1 MKQFEQWQDQIA
13 RLFPEYRDKYN
24 NGKDRV
30 LSQTITFQVTDACDL
45 ACIYCLSGDTLI
57 RMADYSLK
65 PIKDIQLGDKILGFD
80 EYPEKGKQTKV
91 RTSVVEQL
99 FKRKAKAINVKFSN
113 GESLTITKNHKVL
126 TKRNSYN
133 NKYDYC
139 NIGDL
144 KVGNK
149 VFHLPIIDSHLNIQ
163 TPVIDDDY
171 KIGYLI
177 AMIQGDG
184 SLKHYNRKND
194 GCDVFKFRIAVKDIE
209 IINRCKQFL
218 DDFNIPTYIKPFKV
232 STKYNLWQDAIFA
245 NTRYVY
251 NTLNHLIDTNFH
263 KNFSL
268 SYYQGY
274 LAGFYDAE
282 GHISNE
288 RTIRICNTNFDI
300 IQEAMIGLDL
310 LQIPYILELDKKGTK
325 NHSVKYNIRIVDNL
339 NAISSYRFIKSI
351 SPSLPRKSFEKF
363 LNYSPLKKT
372 EIVSIEELDEE
383 IDVYNIGTS
392 THTYI
397 ANSIAVHNCYQIHK
411 GKRSMSFETA
421 KKYIDLIISGE
432 KGFHDYINPQTS
444 PGIIIEFIGGEPFLE
459 IDLIDKIC
467 DYFTSQLIEKQHPW
481 ATKYM
486 FSICSNG
493 VSYFDERVQRFLRK
507 WNGHI
512 SFSVTIDGNKELH
525 DSCRV
530 FPDGSPSY
538 DLAVAA
544 AKDWMSRGYQMGSKI
559 TIAPGNV
566 TFFYDAIKHMIELG
580 YTEINANC
588 VYEKGWE
595 SKHAIVLYE
604 EMKKVSDYFLEHNLD
619 FDHEYYCSLF
629 NANMFHPKDEDDLQ
643 NWCFKAGTQILTPN
657 GNKNIE
663 DLQIGDA
670 VISGSGQIQYV
681 EDVKTRYATETCK
694 VKIAGMEPMYTTPEH
709 PILAKRFLYIG
720 FNGKRHFS
728 EPQWIQ
734 AKDLKKSDKIA
745 VYKPS
750 IGSTHIDVYLAYLVG
765 RYIGDGWVSTTGYK
779 LCCSYNEVNELT
791 QILKKANIQFSS
803 DNYRTVKQFNI
814 FKSNT
819 ELLSILADAG
829 KYAHG
834 KRIPKVVFSWDKS
847 SICAF
852 LQGLFD
858 ADGSLDLKMQKQ
870 KFNTVSRTL
879 VHDVSVLLRALGYF
893 PMCYLN
899 QRHGKHIIEGRT
911 VNVRDRY
918 ELYYYFDPQRSKRC
932 CIDNNENIIWTTV
945 YSSEPS
951 EPYDV
956 YNLTVSNE
964 HTFVANG
971 VIVHNCGGNGV
982 MLSCD
987 PDGYLF
993 PCIRYMESSLGSDQ
1007 EPYSIGHV
1015 DIGICQTECDKC
1027 RVECLKKI
1035 NRRTQSTDECFNC
1048 PIAEGCSWCFKAGTL
1063 ITTPDGFKEIQDIK
1077 VGDKVITG
1085 SGNIETVEKINS
1097 RYTDDTV
1104 LINATG
1110 LLPLYT
1116 TSEHPFWVRQ
1126 YDVKTNVYQSP
1137 KWVSARE
1144 IQVNDQLAVLVQS
1157 NIYQKITLNCTN
1169 NDIAYYHGQPIMWV
1183 NVKEVNFNIDGY
1195 TVYNMSVS
1203 NEHTY
1208 LANGAIVHN
1217 CTAYNYQVFGTPDA
1231 RATYICIMHK
1241 ARALG
1246 NIYFWNKYYRK
1257 HRRKERMKV
1266 YIPDEWALE
1275 IINQK
1280 ELDMLKD
1287 LAKED

>member
-13 RLFPEYRDKYN
+13 RLFPEYKDKYG

-30 LSQTITFQVTDACDL
+30 LSQTVTFQVTDACDL
-45 ACIYCLSGDTLI
+45 ACTYCLSGDTLI

-126 TKRNSYN
+126 TKRNLYN

-274 LAGFYDAE
+274 LAGLYDAK

-300 IQEAMIGLDL
+300 IQEAMMGLEL
-310 LQIPYILELDKKGTK
+310 LQIPYIIELDKKGTK

-421 KKYIDLIISGE
+421 KKYIDLIISGD
-432 KGFHDYINPQTS
+432 KGFSDYINPQTS

-595 SKHAIVLYE
+595 TKHAIVLYE

-643 NWCFKAGTQILTPN
+643 NW
-657 GNKNIE
+657 
-663 DLQIGDA
+663 
-670 VISGSGQIQYV
+670 
-681 EDVKTRYATETCK
+681 
-694 VKIAGMEPMYTTPEH
+694 
-709 PILAKRFLYIG
+709 
-720 FNGKRHFS
+720 
-728 EPQWIQ
+728 
-734 AKDLKKSDKIA
+734 
-745 VYKPS
+745 
-750 IGSTHIDVYLAYLVG
+750 
-765 RYIGDGWVSTTGYK
+765 
-779 LCCSYNEVNELT
+779 
-791 QILKKANIQFSS
+791 
-803 DNYRTVKQFNI
+803 
-814 FKSNT
+814 
-819 ELLSILADAG
+819 
-829 KYAHG
+829 
-834 KRIPKVVFSWDKS
+834 
-847 SICAF
+847 
-852 LQGLFD
+852 
-858 ADGSLDLKMQKQ
+858 
-870 KFNTVSRTL
+870 
-879 VHDVSVLLRALGYF
+879 
-893 PMCYLN
+893 
-899 QRHGKHIIEGRT
+899 
-911 VNVRDRY
+911 
-918 ELYYYFDPQRSKRC
+918 
-932 CIDNNENIIWTTV
+932 
-945 YSSEPS
+945 
-951 EPYDV
+951 
-956 YNLTVSNE
+956 
-964 HTFVANG
+964 
-971 VIVHNCGGNGV
+971 CGGNGV

-1063 ITTPDGFKEIQDIK
+1063 ITTPDGFKEIQDIQ

-1085 SGNIETVEKINS
+1085 SGNIETVEKISS

-1116 TSEHPFWVRQ
+1116 TSEHPFWVRKFRRSGNNLIYESPQ
-1126 YDVKTNVYQSP
+1126 WIKASQIKKSDKIALFAKKFGDVHIDKYVAYIAGRYMGDGWKTCYQRGNCNST
-1137 KWVSARE
+1137 E
-1144 IQVNDQLAVLVQS
+1144 YHLCGNYNECNDIENYLQLAHIGYSKDNTKRTAQEY
-1157 NIYQKITLNCTN
+1157 NIYLTNHKLTDNNELLISILSKSGQYSHGKYIPKEIFNWDKESIESFLKGYFDADGSYDKKRDVVKFTTVSLNLAQGISSLLLMFGKKCNWHVRHNSN
-1169 NDIAYYHGQPIMWV
+1169 NIINNRKVNTHCAYELSFLLREPRRKYYEFDADNNIMWV
-1183 NVKEVNFNIDGY
+1183 NVKEVNSNIDGY

-1217 CTAYNYQVFGTPDA
+1217 CSAYNYQVFGTPNA

-1257 HRRKERMKV
+1257 HRRKERMKM

-1275 IINQK
+1275 IINQNELNMLK
-1280 ELDMLKD
+1280 ELS
-1287 LAKED
+1287 KED

>member
-13 RLFPEYRDKYN
+13 RLFPEYKDKYG

-30 LSQTITFQVTDACDL
+30 LSQTVTFQVTDACDL

-163 TPVIDDDY
+163 PPVIDDDY

-274 LAGFYDAE
+274 LAGLYDAE

-300 IQEAMIGLDL
+300 IQEAMMGLDL
-310 LQIPYILELDKKGTK
+310 LQIPYIIELDKKGTK

-397 ANSIAVHNCYQIHK
+397 ANSVAVHNCYQIHK

-421 KKYIDLIISGE
+421 KKYIDLIISGD
-432 KGFHDYINPQTS
+432 KGFSDYINPQTS

-595 SKHAIVLYE
+595 TKHAIVLYE

-709 PILAKRFLYIG
+709 PILVHISK
-720 FNGKRHFS
+720 KTW
-728 EPQWIQ
+728 QWVN
-734 AKDLKKSDKIA
+734 ASKLKTNDEVAI
-745 VYKPS
+745 Y
-750 IGSTHIDVYLAYLVG
+750 
-765 RYIGDGWVSTTGYK
+765 GDD
-779 LCCSYNEVNELT
+779 E
-791 QILKKANIQFSS
+791 
-803 DNYRTVKQFNI
+803 
-814 FKSNT
+814 
-819 ELLSILADAG
+819 
-829 KYAHG
+829 H
-834 KRIPKVVFSWDKS
+834 
-847 SICAF
+847 
-852 LQGLFD
+852 
-858 ADGSLDLKMQKQ
+858 
-870 KFNTVSRTL
+870 
-879 VHDVSVLLRALGYF
+879 LGTF
-893 PMCYLN
+893 IKTMPV
-899 QRHGKHIIEGRT
+899 E
-911 VNVRDRY
+911 
-918 ELYYYFDPQRSKRC
+918 
-932 CIDNNENIIWTTV
+932 
-945 YSSEPS
+945 YSQPS

-1063 ITTPDGFKEIQDIK
+1063 ITTPDGFKEIQDIQ

-1085 SGNIETVEKINS
+1085 SGNIETVEKISS

-1116 TSEHPFWVRQ
+1116 TSEHPFWVRKFRRSGNNLIYESPQ
-1126 YDVKTNVYQSP
+1126 WVKASQIKKSDKIALFAKKFGDVHIDKYVAYIAGRYMGDGWKTCYQRGNCNST
-1137 KWVSARE
+1137 E
-1144 IQVNDQLAVLVQS
+1144 YHLCGNYNECNDIENYLQLAHIGYSKDNTKRTAQEY
-1157 NIYQKITLNCTN
+1157 NIYLTNHKLTDNNELLISILSKSGQYSHGKYIPKEIFNWDKESIESFLKGYFDADGSYDKKRDVVKFTTVSLNLAQGISSLLLMFGKKCNWHVRHNSTN
-1169 NDIAYYHGQPIMWV
+1169 IINNRKVNTHCAYELSFLLREPRRKYYEFDADNNIMWV
-1183 NVKEVNFNIDGY
+1183 NVKEVNSNIDGY

-1217 CTAYNYQVFGTPDA
+1217 CSAYNYQVFGTPDA

-1246 NIYFWNKYYRK
+1246 NIYFWNKYYRQ
-1257 HRRKERMKV
+1257 HGRQERMKM

-1275 IINQK
+1275 IINQNELNMLK
-1280 ELDMLKD
+1280 ELS
-1287 LAKED
+1287 KED

>member
-13 RLFPEYRDKYN
+13 RLFPEYKDKYG

-30 LSQTITFQVTDACDL
+30 LSQTVTFQVTDACDL
-45 ACIYCLSGDTLI
+45 ACFAAGT
-57 RMADYSLK
+57 
-65 PIKDIQLGDKILGFD
+65 KILMSDFSYKNIEDVKIGD
-80 EYPEKGKQTKV
+80 EVLAFNEKTEKGKQIKLIPTKV
-91 RTSVVEQL
+91 THTFYRHDFV
-99 FKRKAKAINVKFSN
+99 RKIKTIDGEEIICTNEHPFLDGRRQWVRAEDINTDK
-113 GESLTITKNHKVL
+113 KL
-126 TKRNSYN
+126 TKFVGIDEYTPADINS
-133 NKYDYC
+133 
-139 NIGDL
+139 
-144 KVGNK
+144 
-149 VFHLPIIDSHLNIQ
+149 LN
-163 TPVIDDDY
+163 Y
-171 KIGYLI
+171 MIGYVISVFL
-177 AMIQGDG
+177 GD
-184 SLKHYNRKND
+184 SSMPYYKHGMLRTEPRGYQSRL
-194 GCDVFKFRIAVKDIE
+194 AVKDIE
-209 IINRCKQFL
+209 IIERTCQYL
-218 DDFNIPTYIKPFKV
+218 DRLNISYTLRPFKV
-232 STKYNLWQDAIFA
+232 STKYNIIEDAIYL
-245 NTRYVY
+245 NLENSLKLKNLIEENWLINHSY
-251 NTLNHLIDTNFH
+251 NYLCGFLAGIIDTEGTVTTNCTRIFNSNDKILQQCEEALQKIGFVYTYDKERQS
-263 KNFSL
+263 KNVL
-268 SYYQGY
+268 
-274 LAGFYDAE
+274 LK
-282 GHISNE
+282 
-288 RTIRICNTNFDI
+288 TIRILNPRNTITI
-300 IQEAMIGLDL
+300 IRL
-310 LQIPYILELDKKGTK
+310 LLIVQNAVKRKYVSVALYQ
-325 NHSVKYNIRIVDNL
+325 NHFKRVDVQAVENL
-339 NAISSYRFIKSI
+339 YSYV
-351 SPSLPRKSFEKF
+351 P
-363 LNYSPLKKT
+363 
-372 EIVSIEELDEE
+372 
-383 IDVYNIGTS
+383 VYNLETES
-392 THTYI
+392 HTYI
-397 ANSIAVHNCYQIHK
+397 ANNCSVHNCSYCYQIHK

-421 KKYIDLIISGE
+421 KKYIDLIISGD
-432 KGFHDYINPQTS
+432 KGFSDYINPQTS

-595 SKHAIVLYE
+595 TKHAIVLYE

-709 PILAKRFLYIG
+709 PILVHISK
-720 FNGKRHFS
+720 KTW
-728 EPQWIQ
+728 QWVN
-734 AKDLKKSDKIA
+734 ASKLKTNDEVAI
-745 VYKPS
+745 Y
-750 IGSTHIDVYLAYLVG
+750 
-765 RYIGDGWVSTTGYK
+765 GDD
-779 LCCSYNEVNELT
+779 E
-791 QILKKANIQFSS
+791 
-803 DNYRTVKQFNI
+803 
-814 FKSNT
+814 
-819 ELLSILADAG
+819 
-829 KYAHG
+829 H
-834 KRIPKVVFSWDKS
+834 
-847 SICAF
+847 
-852 LQGLFD
+852 
-858 ADGSLDLKMQKQ
+858 
-870 KFNTVSRTL
+870 
-879 VHDVSVLLRALGYF
+879 LGTF
-893 PMCYLN
+893 IKTMPV
-899 QRHGKHIIEGRT
+899 E
-911 VNVRDRY
+911 
-918 ELYYYFDPQRSKRC
+918 
-932 CIDNNENIIWTTV
+932 
-945 YSSEPS
+945 YSQPS

>member
-13 RLFPEYRDKYN
+13 RLFPEYKDKYG

-30 LSQTITFQVTDACDL
+30 LSQTVTFQVTDAWRIKLYMKQFEQWQDQIARLFPEYKDKYGNGKDRVLSQTVTFQVTDACDL
-45 ACIYCLSGDTLI
+45 ACFAAGT
-57 RMADYSLK
+57 
-65 PIKDIQLGDKILGFD
+65 KILMSDFSYKNIEDVKIGD
-80 EYPEKGKQTKV
+80 EVLAFNEKTEKGKQIKLIPTKV
-91 RTSVVEQL
+91 THTFYRHDFV
-99 FKRKAKAINVKFSN
+99 RKIKTIDGEEIICTNEHPFLDGRRQWVRAEDINTDK
-113 GESLTITKNHKVL
+113 KL
-126 TKRNSYN
+126 TKFVGIDEYTPADINS
-133 NKYDYC
+133 
-139 NIGDL
+139 
-144 KVGNK
+144 
-149 VFHLPIIDSHLNIQ
+149 LN
-163 TPVIDDDY
+163 Y
-171 KIGYLI
+171 MIGYVISVFL
-177 AMIQGDG
+177 GDG
-184 SLKHYNRKND
+184 SMPYYKHGMLRTEPRGYQSRL
-194 GCDVFKFRIAVKDIE
+194 AVKDIE
-209 IINRCKQFL
+209 IIERTCQYL
-218 DDFNIPTYIKPFKV
+218 DRLNISYTLRPFKV
-232 STKYNLWQDAIFA
+232 STKYNIIEDAIYL
-245 NTRYVY
+245 NLENSLKLKNLIEENWLINHSY
-251 NTLNHLIDTNFH
+251 NYLCGFLAGIIDTEGTVTTNCTRIFNSNDKILQQCEEALQKIGFVYTYDKERQS
-263 KNFSL
+263 KNVL
-268 SYYQGY
+268 
-274 LAGFYDAE
+274 LK
-282 GHISNE
+282 
-288 RTIRICNTNFDI
+288 TIRILNPRNTITI
-300 IQEAMIGLDL
+300 IRL
-310 LQIPYILELDKKGTK
+310 LLIVQNAVKRKYVSVALYQ
-325 NHSVKYNIRIVDNL
+325 NHFKRVDVQAVENL
-339 NAISSYRFIKSI
+339 YSYV
-351 SPSLPRKSFEKF
+351 P
-363 LNYSPLKKT
+363 
-372 EIVSIEELDEE
+372 
-383 IDVYNIGTS
+383 VYNLETES
-392 THTYI
+392 HTYI
-397 ANSIAVHNCYQIHK
+397 ANNCSVHNCSYCYQIHK

-421 KKYIDLIISGE
+421 KKYIDLIVSGD
-432 KGFHDYINPQTS
+432 KGFSDYINPQTS

-467 DYFTSQLIEKQHPW
+467 DYFTNQLIEKQHPW

-544 AKDWMSRGYQMGSKI
+544 AKDWMSRGYQMGSKITIAPGNVTFFYDAIKHMIELGYTEINANCVYEAKDWMSRGYQMGSKI

-663 DLQIGDA
+663 DLQIGDE

-750 IGSTHIDVYLAYLVG
+750 IGSTYIDTYLAYLVG

-803 DNYRTVKQFNI
+803 DDYRTVKQFNI

-858 ADGSLDLKMQKQ
+858 ADGSLDVKTKKQ
-870 KFNTVSRTL
+870 KFNTVSHTL

-893 PMCYLN
+893 PMYYLN

-951 EPYDV
+951 EPYNV
-956 YNLTVSNE
+956 YNLTVSKE

-1048 PIAEGCSWCFKAGTL
+1048 PIAEGCSWC
-1063 ITTPDGFKEIQDIK
+1063 
-1077 VGDKVITG
+1077 
-1085 SGNIETVEKINS
+1085 S
-1097 RYTDDTV
+1097 
-1104 LINATG
+1104 
-1110 LLPLYT
+1110 
-1116 TSEHPFWVRQ
+1116 
-1126 YDVKTNVYQSP
+1126 
-1137 KWVSARE
+1137 
-1144 IQVNDQLAVLVQS
+1144 
-1157 NIYQKITLNCTN
+1157 
-1169 NDIAYYHGQPIMWV
+1169 
-1183 NVKEVNFNIDGY
+1183 
-1195 TVYNMSVS
+1195 
-1203 NEHTY
+1203 
-1208 LANGAIVHN
+1208 
-1217 CTAYNYQVFGTPDA
+1217 AYNYQVFGTPDA

-1246 NIYFWNKYYRK
+1246 NIYFWNKYYRQ
-1257 HRRKERMKV
+1257 HGRQERMKM

-1275 IINQK
+1275 IINQNELNMLK
-1280 ELDMLKD
+1280 ELS
-1287 LAKED
+1287 KED

>member
-13 RLFPEYRDKYN
+13 RLFPEYKDKYG

-30 LSQTITFQVTDACDL
+30 LSQTVTFQVTDACDL
-45 ACIYCLSGDTLI
+45 ACFAAGT
-57 RMADYSLK
+57 
-65 PIKDIQLGDKILGFD
+65 KILMSDFSYKNIEDVKIGD
-80 EYPEKGKQTKV
+80 EVLAFNEKTEKGKQIKLIPTKV
-91 RTSVVEQL
+91 THTFYRHDFV
-99 FKRKAKAINVKFSN
+99 RKIKTIDGEEIICTNEHPFLDGRRQWVRAEDINTDK
-113 GESLTITKNHKVL
+113 KL
-126 TKRNSYN
+126 TKFVGIDEYTPADINSL
-133 NKYDYC
+133 DYM
-139 NIGDL
+139 
-144 KVGNK
+144 
-149 VFHLPIIDSHLNIQ
+149 
-163 TPVIDDDY
+163 
-171 KIGYLI
+171 IGYVISVFL
-177 AMIQGDG
+177 GDG
-184 SLKHYNRKND
+184 SMPYYKHGMLRTEPRGYQSRL
-194 GCDVFKFRIAVKDIE
+194 AVKDIE
-209 IINRCKQFL
+209 IIERTCQYL
-218 DDFNIPTYIKPFKV
+218 DRLNISYTLRPFKV
-232 STKYNLWQDAIFA
+232 STKYNIIEDAIYL
-245 NTRYVY
+245 NLENSLKLKNLIEENWLINHSY
-251 NTLNHLIDTNFH
+251 NYLCGFLAGIIDTEGTVTTNCTRIFNSNDKILQQCEEALQKIGLVYTYDKERQS
-263 KNFSL
+263 KNVL
-268 SYYQGY
+268 
-274 LAGFYDAE
+274 LK
-282 GHISNE
+282 
-288 RTIRICNTNFDI
+288 TIRILNPRNTITI
-300 IQEAMIGLDL
+300 IRL
-310 LQIPYILELDKKGTK
+310 LLIVQNAVKRKYVSVALYQ
-325 NHSVKYNIRIVDNL
+325 NHFKRVDVQAVENL
-339 NAISSYRFIKSI
+339 YSYV
-351 SPSLPRKSFEKF
+351 P
-363 LNYSPLKKT
+363 
-372 EIVSIEELDEE
+372 
-383 IDVYNIGTS
+383 VYNLETES
-392 THTYI
+392 HTYI
-397 ANSIAVHNCYQIHK
+397 ANNCSVHNCSYCYQIHK

-421 KKYIDLIISGE
+421 KKYIDLIISGD
-432 KGFHDYINPQTS
+432 KGFSDYINPQTS

-643 NWCFKAGTQILTPN
+643 NWC
-657 GNKNIE
+657 
-663 DLQIGDA
+663 
-670 VISGSGQIQYV
+670 
-681 EDVKTRYATETCK
+681 
-694 VKIAGMEPMYTTPEH
+694 
-709 PILAKRFLYIG
+709 
-720 FNGKRHFS
+720 
-728 EPQWIQ
+728 
-734 AKDLKKSDKIA
+734 
-745 VYKPS
+745 
-750 IGSTHIDVYLAYLVG
+750 
-765 RYIGDGWVSTTGYK
+765 
-779 LCCSYNEVNELT
+779 
-791 QILKKANIQFSS
+791 
-803 DNYRTVKQFNI
+803 
-814 FKSNT
+814 
-819 ELLSILADAG
+819 
-829 KYAHG
+829 
-834 KRIPKVVFSWDKS
+834 
-847 SICAF
+847 
-852 LQGLFD
+852 
-858 ADGSLDLKMQKQ
+858 
-870 KFNTVSRTL
+870 
-879 VHDVSVLLRALGYF
+879 
-893 PMCYLN
+893 
-899 QRHGKHIIEGRT
+899 
-911 VNVRDRY
+911 
-918 ELYYYFDPQRSKRC
+918 
-932 CIDNNENIIWTTV
+932 
-945 YSSEPS
+945 
-951 EPYDV
+951 
-956 YNLTVSNE
+956 
-964 HTFVANG
+964 
-971 VIVHNCGGNGV
+971 GGNGV

-1063 ITTPDGFKEIQDIK
+1063 ITTPDGFKEIQDIQ

-1085 SGNIETVEKINS
+1085 SGNIETVEKISS

-1116 TSEHPFWVRQ
+1116 TSEHPFWVRKFRRSGNNLIYESPQ
-1126 YDVKTNVYQSP
+1126 WVKASQIKKSDKIALFAKKFGDVHIDKYVAYIAGRYMGDGWKTCYQRGNCNST
-1137 KWVSARE
+1137 E
-1144 IQVNDQLAVLVQS
+1144 YHLCGNYNECNDIENYLQLAHIGYSKDNTKRTAQEY
-1157 NIYQKITLNCTN
+1157 NIYLTNHKLTDNNELLISILSKSGQYSHGKYIPKEIFNWDKESIESFLKGYFDADGSYDKKRDVVKFTTVSLNLAQGISSLLLMFGKKCNWHVRHNSN
-1169 NDIAYYHGQPIMWV
+1169 NIINNRKVNTHCAYELSFLLREPRRKYYEFDADNNIMWV
-1183 NVKEVNFNIDGY
+1183 NVKEVNSNIDGY

-1217 CTAYNYQVFGTPDA
+1217 CSAYNYQVFGTPDA

-1246 NIYFWNKYYRK
+1246 NIYFWNKYYRQ
-1257 HRRKERMKV
+1257 HGRQERMKM

-1275 IINQK
+1275 IINQNELNMLK
-1280 ELDMLKD
+1280 ELS
-1287 LAKED
+1287 KED

>member
-13 RLFPEYRDKYN
+13 RLFPEYKDKYG

-30 LSQTITFQVTDACDL
+30 LSQTVTFQVTDACDL
-45 ACIYCLSGDTLI
+45 ACFAAGT
-57 RMADYSLK
+57 
-65 PIKDIQLGDKILGFD
+65 KILMSDFSYKNIEDVKIGD
-80 EYPEKGKQTKV
+80 EVLAFNEKTEKGKQIKLIPTKV
-91 RTSVVEQL
+91 THTFYRHDFV
-99 FKRKAKAINVKFSN
+99 RKIKTIDGEEIICTNEHPFLDGRRQWVRAEDINTDK
-113 GESLTITKNHKVL
+113 KL
-126 TKRNSYN
+126 TKFVGIDEYTPADINSL
-133 NKYDYC
+133 DYM
-139 NIGDL
+139 
-144 KVGNK
+144 
-149 VFHLPIIDSHLNIQ
+149 
-163 TPVIDDDY
+163 
-171 KIGYLI
+171 IGYVISVFL
-177 AMIQGDG
+177 GDG
-184 SLKHYNRKND
+184 SMPYYKHGMLRTEPRGYQSRL
-194 GCDVFKFRIAVKDIE
+194 AVKDIE
-209 IINRCKQFL
+209 IIERTCQYL
-218 DDFNIPTYIKPFKV
+218 DRLNISYTLRPFKV
-232 STKYNLWQDAIFA
+232 STKYNIIEDAIYLNLENSLKLKNLIEENWLINHSYNYLCGFLA
-245 NTRYVY
+245 GIIDTEGTVTTNCTRIFNSNDKILQQCEEALQKIGLVYTYDKERQSKNVLLKTIHILNPRNTITIIRLLLIVQNAVKRKYVSVALYQNHFKRVDVQAVENLYSYVPVY
-251 NTLNHLIDTNFH
+251 N
-263 KNFSL
+263 
-268 SYYQGY
+268 
-274 LAGFYDAE
+274 
-282 GHISNE
+282 
-288 RTIRICNTNFDI
+288 
-300 IQEAMIGLDL
+300 
-310 LQIPYILELDKKGTK
+310 LE
-325 NHSVKYNIRIVDNL
+325 
-339 NAISSYRFIKSI
+339 
-351 SPSLPRKSFEKF
+351 
-363 LNYSPLKKT
+363 T
-372 EIVSIEELDEE
+372 ES
-383 IDVYNIGTS
+383 
-392 THTYI
+392 HTYI
-397 ANSIAVHNCYQIHK
+397 ANNCSVHNCTYCYQIHK

-421 KKYIDLIISGE
+421 KKYIDLIISGD
-432 KGFHDYINPQTS
+432 KGFSDYINPQTS

-643 NWCFKAGTQILTPN
+643 NWC
-657 GNKNIE
+657 
-663 DLQIGDA
+663 
-670 VISGSGQIQYV
+670 
-681 EDVKTRYATETCK
+681 
-694 VKIAGMEPMYTTPEH
+694 
-709 PILAKRFLYIG
+709 
-720 FNGKRHFS
+720 
-728 EPQWIQ
+728 
-734 AKDLKKSDKIA
+734 
-745 VYKPS
+745 
-750 IGSTHIDVYLAYLVG
+750 
-765 RYIGDGWVSTTGYK
+765 
-779 LCCSYNEVNELT
+779 
-791 QILKKANIQFSS
+791 
-803 DNYRTVKQFNI
+803 
-814 FKSNT
+814 
-819 ELLSILADAG
+819 
-829 KYAHG
+829 
-834 KRIPKVVFSWDKS
+834 
-847 SICAF
+847 
-852 LQGLFD
+852 
-858 ADGSLDLKMQKQ
+858 
-870 KFNTVSRTL
+870 
-879 VHDVSVLLRALGYF
+879 
-893 PMCYLN
+893 
-899 QRHGKHIIEGRT
+899 
-911 VNVRDRY
+911 
-918 ELYYYFDPQRSKRC
+918 
-932 CIDNNENIIWTTV
+932 
-945 YSSEPS
+945 
-951 EPYDV
+951 
-956 YNLTVSNE
+956 
-964 HTFVANG
+964 
-971 VIVHNCGGNGV
+971 GGNGV

-1063 ITTPDGFKEIQDIK
+1063 ITTPDGFKEIQDIQ

-1085 SGNIETVEKINS
+1085 SGNIETVEKISS

-1217 CTAYNYQVFGTPDA
+1217 CSAYNYQVFGTPDA

-1246 NIYFWNKYYRK
+1246 NIYFWNKYYRQ
-1257 HRRKERMKV
+1257 HGRQERMKM

-1275 IINQK
+1275 IINQNELNMLK
-1280 ELDMLKD
+1280 ELS
-1287 LAKED
+1287 KED

>member
-13 RLFPEYRDKYN
+13 RLFPEYKDKYG

-30 LSQTITFQVTDACDL
+30 LSQTVTFQVTDACDL
-45 ACIYCLSGDTLI
+45 ACFAAGT
-57 RMADYSLK
+57 
-65 PIKDIQLGDKILGFD
+65 KILMSDFSYKNIEDVKIGD
-80 EYPEKGKQTKV
+80 EVLAFNEKTEKGKQIKLIPTKV
-91 RTSVVEQL
+91 THTFYRHDFV
-99 FKRKAKAINVKFSN
+99 RKIKTIDGEEIICTNEHPFLDGRRQWVRAEDINTDK
-113 GESLTITKNHKVL
+113 KL
-126 TKRNSYN
+126 TKFVGIDEYTPADINSL
-133 NKYDYC
+133 DYM
-139 NIGDL
+139 
-144 KVGNK
+144 
-149 VFHLPIIDSHLNIQ
+149 
-163 TPVIDDDY
+163 
-171 KIGYLI
+171 IGYVISVFL
-177 AMIQGDG
+177 GDG
-184 SLKHYNRKND
+184 SMPYYKHGMLRTEPRGYQSRL
-194 GCDVFKFRIAVKDIE
+194 AVKDIE
-209 IINRCKQFL
+209 IIERTCQYL
-218 DDFNIPTYIKPFKV
+218 DRLNISYTLRPFKV
-232 STKYNLWQDAIFA
+232 STKYNIIEDAIYL
-245 NTRYVY
+245 NLENSLKLKNLIEENWLINHSY
-251 NTLNHLIDTNFH
+251 NYLCGFLAGIIDTEGTVTTNCTRIFNSNDKILQQCEEALQKIGLVYTYDKERQS
-263 KNFSL
+263 KNVL
-268 SYYQGY
+268 
-274 LAGFYDAE
+274 LK
-282 GHISNE
+282 
-288 RTIRICNTNFDI
+288 TIRILNPRNTITI
-300 IQEAMIGLDL
+300 IRL
-310 LQIPYILELDKKGTK
+310 LLIVQNAVKRKYVSVALYQ
-325 NHSVKYNIRIVDNL
+325 NHFKRVDVQAVENL
-339 NAISSYRFIKSI
+339 YSYV
-351 SPSLPRKSFEKF
+351 P
-363 LNYSPLKKT
+363 
-372 EIVSIEELDEE
+372 
-383 IDVYNIGTS
+383 VYNLETES
-392 THTYI
+392 HTYI
-397 ANSIAVHNCYQIHK
+397 ANNCSVHNCSYCYQIHK

-421 KKYIDLIISGE
+421 KKYIDLIISGD
-432 KGFHDYINPQTS
+432 KGFSDYINPQTS

-467 DYFTSQLIEKQHPW
+467 DYFTNQLIEKQHPW

-643 NWCFKAGTQILTPN
+643 NWC
-657 GNKNIE
+657 
-663 DLQIGDA
+663 
-670 VISGSGQIQYV
+670 
-681 EDVKTRYATETCK
+681 
-694 VKIAGMEPMYTTPEH
+694 
-709 PILAKRFLYIG
+709 
-720 FNGKRHFS
+720 
-728 EPQWIQ
+728 
-734 AKDLKKSDKIA
+734 
-745 VYKPS
+745 
-750 IGSTHIDVYLAYLVG
+750 
-765 RYIGDGWVSTTGYK
+765 
-779 LCCSYNEVNELT
+779 
-791 QILKKANIQFSS
+791 
-803 DNYRTVKQFNI
+803 
-814 FKSNT
+814 
-819 ELLSILADAG
+819 
-829 KYAHG
+829 
-834 KRIPKVVFSWDKS
+834 
-847 SICAF
+847 
-852 LQGLFD
+852 
-858 ADGSLDLKMQKQ
+858 
-870 KFNTVSRTL
+870 
-879 VHDVSVLLRALGYF
+879 
-893 PMCYLN
+893 
-899 QRHGKHIIEGRT
+899 
-911 VNVRDRY
+911 
-918 ELYYYFDPQRSKRC
+918 
-932 CIDNNENIIWTTV
+932 
-945 YSSEPS
+945 
-951 EPYDV
+951 
-956 YNLTVSNE
+956 
-964 HTFVANG
+964 
-971 VIVHNCGGNGV
+971 GGNGV

-1063 ITTPDGFKEIQDIK
+1063 ITTPDGFKEIQDIQ

-1085 SGNIETVEKINS
+1085 SGNIETVEKISS

-1116 TSEHPFWVRQ
+1116 TSEHPFWVRKFRRSGNNLIYESPQ
-1126 YDVKTNVYQSP
+1126 WVKASQIKKSDKIALFAKKFGDVHIDKYVAYIAGRYMGDGWKTCYQRGNCNST
-1137 KWVSARE
+1137 E
-1144 IQVNDQLAVLVQS
+1144 YHLCGNYNECNDIENYLQLAHIGYSKDNTKRTAQEY
-1157 NIYQKITLNCTN
+1157 NIYLTNHKLTDNNELLISILSKSGQYSHGKYIPKEIFNWDKESIESFLKGYFDADGSYDKKRDVVKFTTVSLNLAQGISSLLLMFGKKCNWHVRHNSN
-1169 NDIAYYHGQPIMWV
+1169 NIINNRKVNTHCAYELSFLLREPRRKYYEFDADNNIMWV
-1183 NVKEVNFNIDGY
+1183 NVKEVNSNIDGY

-1217 CTAYNYQVFGTPDA
+1217 CSAYNYQVFGTPDA

-1246 NIYFWNKYYRK
+1246 NIYFWNKYYRQ
-1257 HRRKERMKV
+1257 HGRQERMKM

-1275 IINQK
+1275 IINQNELNMLK
-1280 ELDMLKD
+1280 ELS
-1287 LAKED
+1287 KED